1 MKAFKELDEGKLLEE
16 LGLEGSQVLI
26 LKKDKGIVI
35 LDKSASLTDLL

>member
-26 LKKDKGIVI
+26 LQERQGDSHPG
-35 LDKSASLTDLL
+35 